1 MKALVWLGRVGWLL
15 VIGSMALSV
24 IAAATGSMSETEMI
38 DNSLWVVLAFGF
50 GVGLVVGARS
60 QSTAT
65 GSDAG
70 RVAGTLI
77 MALAVAFGTSFA
89 RWYFLV
95 KIFDRL

>member
-1 MKALVWLGRVGWLL
+1 MKYLVWLGRLGWLL
-15 VIGSMALSV
+15 VIGSMVLSV
-24 IAAATGSMSETEMI
+24 IAGATGSMSETELVE
-38 DNSLWVVLAFGF
+38 NSLYVVIAFGF

-70 RVAGTLI
+70 RVFGVLI
-77 MALAVAFGTSFA
+77 MALAVAFGASFA